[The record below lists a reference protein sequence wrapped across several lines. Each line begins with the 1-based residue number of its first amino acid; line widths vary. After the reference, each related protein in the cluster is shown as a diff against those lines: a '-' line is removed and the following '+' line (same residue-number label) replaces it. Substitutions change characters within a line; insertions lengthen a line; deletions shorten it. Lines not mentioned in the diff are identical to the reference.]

1 MTPKDY
7 WVECITEACEE
18 ADLIASERQIAVI
31 AKAVQGAHENYGMAF
46 YSPPA
51 GEHIMR
57 ENKHL
62 VRELERERAKVFCD
76 DCKGTGRLRYNAGP
90 WAVDTQCSK
99 CHGHGK
105 VEL

>member
-1 MTPKDY
+1 MTPVDY
-7 WVECITEACEE
+7 WKECVSVAAEE
-18 ADLIASERQIAVI
+18 CDADLSSDQITYIAN
-31 AKAVQGAHENYGMAF
+31 AVQVAHENYGMAF

-57 ENKHL
+57 ENKQL
-62 VRELERERAKVFCD
+62 ARELARERAKVFCD
-76 DCKGTGRLRYNAGP
+76 GCKGTGRLRYNAGP

-105 VEL
+105 IDP